1 MNCCRPTEQT
11 YHWCTDLN
19 TSRSDVQR
27 QANNKIR
34 IPKAAELV
42 ADTLRRRI
50 ILHEY
55 EAGEVLPPE
64 GTLMEDFD
72 VARTTVRDAFR
83 VLESEGLLDVRRGAG
98 GGGRVRPPGVGM
110 ISSYAAVLLQF
121 EGASLAEVHLGRT
134 LIEAPVAAMLA
145 ERHRDGALVD
155 RLRAALEEEG
165 HAKDPASLS
174 AAEGRFHRLLVE
186 LTGNRVLVMLSAV
199 ANHLIAEQVFRS
211 LRNGP
216 ADPDS
221 DGFARAHRAHA
232 RLVKLVEAG
241 DAAGAEQFWRRHL
254 ESGTEYLS
262 ASSGA
267 SRLAADLLG

>member
-1 MNCCRPTEQT
+1 
-11 YHWCTDLN
+11 
-19 TSRSDVQR
+19 VQR
-27 QANNKIR
+27 QPNDKIR

-50 ILHEY
+50 ILREY
-55 EAGEVLPPE
+55 ESGQVLPPE

-110 ISSYAAVLLQF
+110 ISSYAALLLQF

-134 LIEAPVAAMLA
+134 LIEAPAAAMLA
-145 ERHRDGALVD
+145 EECQDPALVG
-155 RLRAALEEEG
+155 RLRAVLDEEG
-165 HAKDPASLS
+165 RAKDPASLS
-174 AAEGRFHRLLVE
+174 AAEGRFHRLVVE

-199 ANHLIAEQVFRS
+199 ANHLIAEQLSRS
-211 LRNGP
+211 LQDGP
-216 ADPDS
+216 GERSA
-221 DGFARAHRAHA
+221 DGFATAHRAHA

-262 ASSGA
+262 AGSGA
-267 SRLAADLLG
+267 PKLAADLLG